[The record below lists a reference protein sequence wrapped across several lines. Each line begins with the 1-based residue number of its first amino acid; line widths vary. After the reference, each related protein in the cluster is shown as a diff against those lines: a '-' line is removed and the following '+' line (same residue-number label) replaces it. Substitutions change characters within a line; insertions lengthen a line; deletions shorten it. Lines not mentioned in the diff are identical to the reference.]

1 MAADEDEGMSLTK
14 NMEMVPLRPRKP
26 AGEDEVLPCP
36 MQVAIYGK
44 QDRCQR
50 TMKSAY
56 VHVQKC
62 GGFGIKLFFHEIAG
76 RISQWLPR
84 FSQDKVRREIL
95 EHARCGAN
103 CCGRLHNQASYECKV
118 SLDNLNSIM
127 ACKETVVLSFQEWG
141 QLKDILF
148 TGKKCSKRLEQLL
161 KSWLSE
167 KPWESHQFEV
177 DIPPDQ
183 CISHGKA
190 VLCIYPRWLV
200 LSRVYTEKELKE
212 KVACQNL
219 PEEEE
224 EMEVDSIEDVHT
236 HVEAKLPFRVP
247 LVDLRTFG
255 PNHGTGFYLKDVNDR
270 QYFLRCE
277 KGEDINTQ
285 IDEYRD
291 DLFQQLADKF
301 QTASNVDQAT
311 ISQVLQR
318 DGFLLNVGVFA
329 EKPQPGKDWCV
340 YVFMTHQKTDLE
352 ALVESKNLQLV
363 CPPRPVAIS
372 TDMRCPKLEGNKGYK
387 VENPGADEQLQLCY
401 EALMEERRGPA
412 DAPNMSSYKIKVSP
426 MRSSRGSYVNSTFH
440 GNMCF
445 QAGAKPV
452 FSFTADFSR
461 QNESLGE
468 EGYPLTVR
476 KSPLNPSWLK
486 RRERLVEML
495 SCKMPFNNNWEMLV
509 EKIGLDYTA
518 LLAIRQKSQDL
529 SVPAMEVLLWEWE
542 ETRAEF
548 FNCESMCKFLDEIGR
563 RDVILYCQLIPQRIS
578 FKPGVS
584 QYSQYWRN
592 VAEPEEVAFRLN
604 VAVFAD
610 NPSVGGL
617 WTVMIAI
624 SGNKDLKM
632 LNKVVKGYVVCPA
645 RSIAVGQG
653 EDMNLVINIKSQ
665 GWSLKDTPRTV
676 VLPHERL
683 RILTDNQDF
692 VCHKEV
698 TILHEESN
706 KYQFQAQIVA
716 SLGKRDI
723 TFSVHGDFKL
733 YEDNSTNGEPIYELH
748 SPKAK
753 SKWLPVSKRLKLCQM
768 LDWNL
773 PLGNNWKMMV
783 EKIGLD
789 FQALKQ
795 IEEVSYREG
804 RSPTELLLQDWEA
817 RQPTHFTQDNLYRI
831 LRQLERKD
839 VITDCGLRLSSSS
852 DNPLTH
858 SSQAFDE
865 SLKPENHHF

>member
-1 MAADEDEGMSLTK
+1 MAADEDEGMSLAK
-14 NMEMVPLRPRKP
+14 NMELVPLRPKRP
-26 AGEDEVLPCP
+26 VGEDEVLPNP
-36 MQVAIYGK
+36 MQVVIYGK
-44 QDRCQR
+44 QDKLKRI
-50 TMKSAY
+50 MKKAY
-56 VHVQKC
+56 IHVRKYAGVC
-62 GGFGIKLFFHEIAG
+62 IKLFFHESRGILQ
-76 RISQWLPR
+76 RLPLI
-84 FSQDKVRREIL
+84 SQDKVQEIKR
-95 EHARCGAN
+95 HARCGPDSD
-103 CCGRLHNQASYECKV
+103 CCGCLDNQADYDCTV
-118 SLDNLNSIM
+118 RLDNLNSIM
-127 ACKETVVLSFQEWG
+127 SCKDTVVLSFQEWG
-141 QLKDILF
+141 QLKEIFF
-148 TGKKCSKRLEQLL
+148 TASRRCNKKLEQLL

-167 KPWESHQFEV
+167 KPWDSHQFEV
-177 DIPPDQ
+177 DIPPNQ
-183 CISHGKA
+183 NLTHGKA
-190 VLCIYPRWLV
+190 VLCVYPRWLA
-200 LSRVYTEKELKE
+200 LSKVYTEKEVKE
-212 KVACQNL
+212 KIACQNL
-219 PEEEE
+219 PVEGEERDEEEE
-224 EMEVDSIEDVHT
+224 EDIGAH
-236 HVEAKLPFRVP
+236 LPFRVP

-291 DLFQQLADKF
+291 DLIRHLAAKY
-301 QTASNVDQAT
+301 QHASNIDKAT
-311 ISQVLQR
+311 ISEVLQR

-329 EKPQPGKDWCV
+329 EKPQPGKDWSV

-352 ALVESKNLQLV
+352 TLVETRNLQLV
-363 CPPRPVAIS
+363 CPPRPVAVS
-372 TDMRCPKLEGNKGYK
+372 AGMHWKLEETKGYR
-387 VENPGADEQLQLCY
+387 VENPKMDEQLQLCY
-401 EALMEERRGPA
+401 EALMEETHSPA
-412 DAPNMSSYKIKVSP
+412 DAPNMSSYQFTVSP
-426 MRSSRGSYVNSTFH
+426 VRGSHTSSTFH
-440 GNMCF
+440 GNLCF
-445 QAGAKPV
+445 QAGGKPV
-452 FSFTADFSR
+452 FTFTADFSIR
-461 QNESLGE
+461 NETFGQ

-476 KSPLNPSWLK
+476 KSPPNPSWLK

-495 SCKMPFNNNWEMLV
+495 SCRMPFNNNWEMLV

-548 FNCESMCKFLDEIGR
+548 FNCQSMCKFLDEIGR
-563 RDVILYCQLIPQRIS
+563 RDVILYCQLTPQRIH
-578 FKPGVS
+578 FKPSVE
-584 QYSQYWRN
+584 YSQYWRN

-604 VAVFAD
+604 MAVFAD

-617 WTVMIAI
+617 WTVMVAI

-645 RSIAVGQG
+645 RSIAIGQG
-653 EDMNLVINIKSQ
+653 ENMNLTVNIKSK
-665 GWSLKDTPRTV
+665 GWSLKDTPQTV
-676 VLPHERL
+676 VLPYERL
-683 RILTDNQDF
+683 QILADNGDF

-716 SLGKRDI
+716 SLGKRDV

-733 YEDNSTNGEPIYELH
+733 YEDNSTSGEPIYELH

-795 IEEVSYREG
+795 IEEVSYKEG

-817 RQPTHFTQDNLYRI
+817 RQPTHFTQDNLYKI
-831 LRQLERKD
+831 LDQLERKD
-839 VITDCGLRLSSSS
+839 VITDCGFRLSTSL
-852 DNPLTH
+852 DNPLTN
-858 SSQAFDE
+858 SSHQAFDAALHNINL
-865 SLKPENHHF
+865 SF

>member
-1 MAADEDEGMSLTK
+1 MAADEDDWMSLTK
-14 NMEMVPLRPRKP
+14 NMEMVPLRPKRF

-36 MQVAIYGK
+36 MQVVIYGK

-62 GGFGIKLFFHEIAG
+62 GGFGIKLFFHELTDK
-76 RISQWLPR
+76 ISQWLPIIR
-84 FSQDKVRREIL
+84 QDKVRREIL

-103 CCGRLHNQASYECKV
+103 CCGRSHNQASYECKV

-127 ACKETVVLSFQEWG
+127 ACKDTVVLSFQEWG
-141 QLKDILF
+141 QLKDIFF
-148 TGKKCSKRLEQLL
+148 TGKKSSKKLEQLL

-167 KPWESHQFEV
+167 KPWDGHQFEV

-183 CISHGKA
+183 CITHGKA
-190 VLCIYPRWLV
+190 VLCVYPRWLV
-200 LSRVYTEKELKE
+200 LSKVYTEKELKE
-212 KVACQNL
+212 KVACHDQNL
-219 PEEEE
+219 PEEEDAE
-224 EMEVDSIEDVHT
+224 EKEEETEDLKD
-236 HVEAKLPFRVP
+236 VEAKLPFRVP

-277 KGEDINTQ
+277 KGEDINSQ

-291 DLFQQLADKF
+291 DLIQQLAEKF

-311 ISQVLQR
+311 MSQVLQR

-340 YVFMTHQKTDLE
+340 YVFMTNQKTDLE
-352 ALVESKNLQLV
+352 ALVEKRNLQLV

-372 TDMRCPKLEGNKGYK
+372 TDMRCPKLEGNKGYR
-387 VENPGADEQLQLCY
+387 VVNPEADEQLQLCY
-401 EALMEERRGPA
+401 EALIEERRGPN
-412 DAPNMSSYKIKVSP
+412 DAPNMSSYMIKVSP
-426 MRSSRGSYVNSTFH
+426 MKSRGSYANSAFH
-440 GNMCF
+440 GNMSF

-452 FSFTADFSR
+452 FSFTADFSI
-461 QNESLGE
+461 QNETFVE

-476 KSPLNPSWLK
+476 KSPSNPSWLK

-495 SCKMPFNNNWEMLV
+495 SCRMPFNNNWEMLV

-563 RDVILYCQLIPQRIS
+563 RDVILYCQLIPQRIH
-578 FKPGVS
+578 FKPGVE
-584 QYSQYWRN
+584 YSQYWRN
-592 VAEPEEVAFRLN
+592 VAEPEEVAFRLHM
-604 VAVFAD
+604 AVFAD

-617 WTVMIAI
+617 WSVMIAI
-624 SGNKDLKM
+624 SGNKDIKM
-632 LNKVVKGYVVCPA
+632 LNKVVKGYVVCPV
-645 RSIAVGQG
+645 RSIAIGQG
-653 EDMNLVINIKSQ
+653 EDMNLTINIKSQ
-665 GWSLKDTPRTV
+665 GWSLKGTPRNV
-676 VLPHERL
+676 VLPHKQL
-683 RILTDNQDF
+683 QILTDNQDF

-716 SLGKRDI
+716 SLGEREVK
-723 TFSVHGDFKL
+723 FSVHGDFKL

-768 LDWNL
+768 LDWNI

-795 IEEVSYREG
+795 IEEVSYKEG

-817 RQPTHFTQDNLYRI
+817 RQPTHFTQDNLYRV
-831 LRQLERKD
+831 LDQLERKD
-839 VITDCGLRLSSSS
+839 VIMDCGLRLSSSL
-852 DNPLTH
+852 DNPLTN
-858 SSQAFDE
+858 SSPAFNATLRPD
-865 SLKPENHHF
+865 SLPF

>member
-127 ACKETVVLSFQEWG
+127 ACRETVVLSFQEWG
-141 QLKDILF
+141 QLKDIFF
-148 TGKKCSKRLEQLL
+148 TGKKSSKRLEQLL

-183 CISHGKA
+183 CLSHGKA

-200 LSRVYTEKELKE
+200 LSKVYSEKELKE

-224 EMEVDSIEDVHT
+224 EEEMEVDSIEDVHA

-518 LLAIRQKSQDL
+518 LL
-529 SVPAMEVLLWEWE
+529 
-542 ETRAEF
+542 
-548 FNCESMCKFLDEIGR
+548 
-563 RDVILYCQLIPQRIS
+563 
-578 FKPGVS
+578 
-584 QYSQYWRN
+584 
-592 VAEPEEVAFRLN
+592 EVAFRLN

-865 SLKPENHHF
+865 SLKPENNHF